1 MHFGAIKE
9 YDIANGPGV
18 RVSLFVSGCRNHCK
32 GCFQPET
39 WNFNYGEEFT
49 AETESQII
57 EMLDDENID
66 GLSVL
71 GGDPMEPEN
80 RAPLTSFLWKV
91 KAYYPK
97 KTVWLY
103 TGYLYEQLSDLPIM
117 EYIDVLV
124 DGRFIE
130 EQKDITLVFRGSSNQ
145 RIIDVRKTTKE
156 GEVVLYEVR

>member
-9 YDIANGPGV
+9 YDIANGEGV

-39 WNFNYGEEFT
+39 WDFNYGEEFT
-49 AETESQII
+49 EETESKII

-80 RAPLTSFLWKV
+80 RVPLTYFLWKV

-124 DGRFIE
+124 DGQFIE
-130 EQKDITLVFRGSSNQ
+130 EQKDITLIFRGSSNQ
-145 RIIDVRKTTKE
+145 RIIDVRKTREE
-156 GEVVLYEVR
+156 GEIALYEVC